1 MSQILCPAKNPPS
14 PGWAALPPEIK
25 LSIIQTLLLQEGS
38 SGVYAAVCQQW
49 RDYIEERNF
58 CRLKIRAA
66 CLEELQRM
74 VVRQRELVK
83 HVWIQIEIGP
93 YTCRICPYEE
103 SFSAYRENN
112 LIIRRA
118 LFRAFKIL
126 SKWPSS
132 LELTLELSVI
142 CPSDARHWFHTC
154 YFGADNEYLE
164 DLETPVA
171 RQQAQLTDG
180 RHGLLRGQQVIA
192 PPPGAMSRLFGLSF
206 PEKMKITGRYTLD
219 EVRAVTNCPRL
230 KSIVF
235 ETWRAWRTTVQKEKF
250 DHPYSMAL
258 GETLPRELNSISVF
272 EDFRDDWMSVFTQRF
287 IPSSDVQVVRVAAPN
302 LAATFAAIS
311 LRFQHISIAFM
322 IDARYFFAPCRI
334 PGIWNQLKSLALT
347 SALLDNGPAAHG
359 AVAKLLVNAGK
370 RAVHMPSLQIMT
382 IWNGTSAVAS
392 AFVYR
397 RNGPVFMIAWRGTWI
412 LELKPCVLR
421 VWDEVVTTACPQEA
435 LTTASPEYSFLLKY
449 EEMKWIII
457 KSHGDSIYHLKLPGQ
472 VIDPVSLWQIR
483 SEHS

>member
-1 MSQILCPAKNPPS
+1 
-14 PGWAALPPEIK
+14 
-25 LSIIQTLLLQEGS
+25 
-38 SGVYAAVCQQW
+38 
-49 RDYIEERNF
+49 
-58 CRLKIRAA
+58 
-66 CLEELQRM
+66 M

-83 HVWIQIEIGP
+83 HLWIQIELGP

-126 SKWPSS
+126 SEWPSS
-132 LELTLELSVI
+132 LELTLEISVH

-164 DLETPVA
+164 DLENPVEKS
-171 RQQAQLTDG
+171 QLTDG
-180 RHGLLRGQQVIA
+180 RHGLLRGQQVTA
-192 PPPGAMSRLFGLSF
+192 PPPGAMSRLFGLGF

-219 EVRAVTNCPRL
+219 EVRAVTKFVLRRQTRRMLPAQLVCLMWEKLPRL

-235 ETWRAWRTTVQKEKF
+235 ETWRAWRTTVQEEKF

-258 GETLPRELNSISVF
+258 GETLPRKLDSISVF
-272 EDFRDDWMSVFTQRF
+272 EDFRDDWMTVFTQRF

-311 LRFQHISIAFM
+311 LRFQHVSIAFM

-359 AVAKLLVNAGK
+359 AVANLLVTAGK
-370 RAVHMPSLQIMT
+370 RAVQMPSLQIMT
-382 IWNGTSAVAS
+382 IWNGTSAVAC
-392 AFVYR
+392 AFIFR
-397 RNGPVFMIAWRGTWI
+397 RNGPVFMLAWRGTWI
-412 LELKPCVLR
+412 LELEHRVLR
-421 VWDEVVTTACPQEA
+421 VWDKVVTTACPQEA

-472 VIDPVSLWQIR
+472 VIDSVSLWQIR